1 MVENVIVRKY
11 EAGDEHAAIG
21 VFEQSVREI
30 GPAKYSAEQVA
41 AWLSGNG
48 DPKAWAMRMLGR
60 ETFVALD
67 GGRVVGWIEM
77 ENDGHVDFLYCSPEA
92 AGQGVA
98 GALYDALLARA
109 REMRL
114 PRLFS
119 EASRFAESFFLKRGW
134 KLDAREVVERQGIEI
149 QRARMS
155 LEFTHL

>member
-1 MVENVIVRKY
+1 MIVRRY

-21 VFEQSVREI
+21 VFVQSVRVI
-30 GPAKYSAEQVA
+30 GPSKYSTAQVD
-41 AWLSGNG
+41 AWLSAHR
-48 DPKAWAMRMLGR
+48 DPQAWAMRMLGR

-98 GALYDALLARA
+98 GALYDELLARV

-119 EASRFAESFFLKRGW
+119 EASRFAEPFFLKRGW
-134 KLDAREVVERQGIEI
+134 KVDAHEVVVRQGIEI

-155 LEFTHL
+155 LELQANDEV